1 MDKSFSDILFQDFLS
16 LLEDYLVGKENIS
29 VEFLVNGFEDYLE
42 GYYLDIY
49 NYEELYVSKLNN
61 ALRKLEYLKK
71 IKIENNRIIVL

>member
-1 MDKSFSDILFQDFLS
+1 MDKSFSDILFQDFLR

>member
-1 MDKSFSDILFQDFLS
+1 MDKSFSDILFQDFLN

-71 IKIENNRIIVL
+71 IRIENNRIIVL